1 MQEFGRSKT
10 EEIGDYLL
18 IQRKERNKEM
28 GSKLTRF
35 LSRFKEFSLVLE
47 REYISAT
54 RKLKGSW
61 PFFLKREKVW
71 KERTPFLERE
81 RENLAT

>member
-1 MQEFGRSKT
+1 
-10 EEIGDYLL
+10 
-18 IQRKERNKEM
+18 M

-35 LSRFKEFSLVLE
+35 LSQFKECSLVLE

-71 KERTPFLERE
+71 KERMPFLERE
-81 RENLAT
+81 RERERILPRRTLSRVFFLSNLV

>member
-1 MQEFGRSKT
+1 
-10 EEIGDYLL
+10 
-18 IQRKERNKEM
+18 M

-35 LSRFKEFSLVLE
+35 LSQFKECSLVLE

-61 PFFLKREKVW
+61 PFFLKREKLIIHFSSNYHFSRFYQM
-71 KERTPFLERE
+71 KEKRFSHFNWLD
-81 RENLAT
+81 LY